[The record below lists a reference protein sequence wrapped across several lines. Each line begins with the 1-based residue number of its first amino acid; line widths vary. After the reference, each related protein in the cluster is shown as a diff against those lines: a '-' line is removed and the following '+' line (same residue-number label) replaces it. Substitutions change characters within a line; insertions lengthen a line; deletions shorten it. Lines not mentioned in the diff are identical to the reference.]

1 MALTK
6 DQILA
11 ADDLGLLEVKVKEW
25 GGVVYLRVMT
35 VAERDAHELE
45 WLNNKEKGVANF
57 RTKFLARCLCD
68 EKGERLFTDE
78 EVGKLSTKN
87 AAVMNRLWDKAM
99 RHNALTQEDVD
110 ELAGE

>member
-25 GGVVYLRVMT
+25 GGSVHLRVMT

-57 RTKFLARCLCD
+57 RTKFL
-68 EKGERLFTDE
+68 ESF
-78 EVGKLSTKN
+78 STKMIQHPKMRFWVQQSIG
-87 AAVMNRLWDKAM
+87 VM
-99 RHNALTQEDVD
+99 LTVD
-110 ELAGE
+110 CNPDIRQVSQK

>member
-6 DQILA
+6 EEILA
-11 ADDLGLLEVKVKEW
+11 ANDLGLQEVKVKEW
-25 GGVVYLRVMT
+25 GGSVFLRVMT

-57 RTKFLARCLCD
+57 RAKFLARCLCD
-68 EKGERLFTDE
+68 EKGERLFTDD
-78 EVGKLSTKN
+78 EVGQLATKN

-99 RHNALTQEDVD
+99 KHNALTQADVE